1 MIEAMNPLVNDL
13 RLQIKQYEV
22 QEQLVFEQHLQD
34 LRYDRFINQY
44 SNKSADKY
52 TWNTFQSKNSGSFIV
67 TEYFNYD
74 KIAIAFLN
82 TGYRMTA
89 RANNINKGE
98 LKDPYAPSI
107 MKVGCVGVGPYR
119 VDGNPFERMIYS
131 RWRGILER
139 CYVKH
144 EGHKTVNPEW
154 PNFQYFA
161 AWFTAEFYEVPYN
174 SMYDMVVDKD
184 VLVPRN
190 EEYGPEKCLI
200 LPNFI
205 NAKIQ
210 LKEHERIEI
219 EKMLTGQMSQFDILK
234 LFRYKEAR
242 EARIRQLAEENK
254 TILPPHVYLA
264 LLGYRMF

>member
-1 MIEAMNPLVNDL
+1 MIEPMNPLVDEL
-13 RLQIKQYEV
+13 RLQIRQYEV
-22 QEQLVFEQHLQD
+22 QEHLKFNQTLQE
-34 LRYDRFINQY
+34 LRYDRYINQY
-44 SNKSADKY
+44 SNKSEDKY
-52 TWNTFQSKNSGSFIV
+52 TGNIFHSKNSGDFIV
-67 TEYFNYD
+67 IEYFNYD
-74 KIAIAFLN
+74 KIAIVFLN
-82 TGYRMTA
+82 TGYEMIA

-107 MKVGCVGVGPYR
+107 MGVGCVEVGPYR
-119 VDGNPFERMIYS
+119 VDGSPFERMVYS

-139 CYVKH
+139 CYIKH

-154 PNFQYFA
+154 LNFQYFA
-161 AWFTAEFYEVPYN
+161 AWFAAEFYEIPYN

-184 VLVPRN
+184 VKVPRN

-210 LKEHERIEI
+210 LKEHERIDI

-242 EARIRQLAEENK
+242 EARVRQLGIENRS
-254 TILPPHVYLA
+254 ILPPHVYLA